1 MTGVFHLDTHAC
13 VEVLNGT
20 SEALVLR
27 LREHAASEIALSA
40 VVRAELLYG
49 ARRSQRV
56 SENLNLLRRFSAPF
70 RIIPFDDRCA
80 EHYGMIRA
88 ELEGQGRVIG
98 PNDLLIAATAR
109 AHDAVLV
116 TSNTDEF
123 SRVAGL
129 AIEDWQS

>member
-1 MTGVFHLDTHAC
+1 MTGVFHLDTNAC

-20 SEALVLR
+20 SEALVRR

-56 SENLNLLRRFSAPF
+56 SENLNLLRRFAAPF
-70 RIIPFDDRCA
+70 DIIPFDDRCA

-109 AHDAVLV
+109 AHDAILV

-129 AIEDWQS
+129 AIEDWNS